1 MKKISAFSFSLVFLI
16 GTLLLSGEAKAE
28 SIQHYPISEQHLSIS
43 YAKPDSGFMDKLAK
57 GYKIASNLSLENLG
71 EMANMV
77 IFSKKKNVD
86 AIVTDVSNYLD
97 QLSTANKQLKNIKI
111 NKNTKVIIKRDTKT
125 K

>member
-1 MKKISAFSFSLVFLI
+1 M
-16 GTLLLSGEAKAE
+16 LLLSEQTQAAA
-28 SIQHYPISEQHLSIS
+28 IPYPISEQQLIPS

-57 GYKIASNLSLENLG
+57 GYRIASNLSLENLG

-77 IFSKKKNVD
+77 IFSKKKDVD

-111 NKNTKVIIKRDTKT
+111 NKNTKVIIKREPSKT